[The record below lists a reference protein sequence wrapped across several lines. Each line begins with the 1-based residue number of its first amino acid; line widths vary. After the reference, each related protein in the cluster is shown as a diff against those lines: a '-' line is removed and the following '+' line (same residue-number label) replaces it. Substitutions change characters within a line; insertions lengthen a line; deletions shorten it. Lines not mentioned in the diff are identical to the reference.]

1 MQLAVLM
8 GMKMSR
14 LFIESKDNQIGD
26 LFLEDLRKA
35 TEKSNNKIPNATY
48 KPSSMNCL
56 RKMFFIMKSMPVD
69 DSYISYELVGI
80 QESGT
85 DRHKRLQDILIKND
99 FCKYINVAEYVKDN
113 NLNYLTVKNFN
124 NYETH
129 LLDKRYNISFMC
141 DGVIE
146 YKDNIYILEI
156 KTEAGS
162 KFWQH
167 NEPQLE
173 HINQVASYSLSLQ
186 IDDVM
191 FIYENRDVLTKK
203 VFTYK
208 VTEEQRQSVI
218 ENINIVNKALEDFTV
233 PPITVDKKE
242 CQYCPYKR
250 RYC

>member
-1 MQLAVLM
+1 
-8 GMKMSR
+8 MSK
-14 LFIESKDNQIGD
+14 LFIEPKDNQTGG

-35 TEKSNNKIPNATY
+35 VEKLNNKIPNATY

-69 DSYISYELVGI
+69 GCYISYELVGI

-99 FCKYINVAEYVKDN
+99 FCEYINVAQYVKDN
-113 NLNYLTVKNFN
+113 NLDYLTVKNFN

-186 IDDVM
+186 IDDIM

-208 VTEEQRQSVI
+208 VTEEQRQRVI
-218 ENINIVNKALEDFTV
+218 ENINTVNKALEDFSV
-233 PPITVDKKE
+233 PPITVDRKE